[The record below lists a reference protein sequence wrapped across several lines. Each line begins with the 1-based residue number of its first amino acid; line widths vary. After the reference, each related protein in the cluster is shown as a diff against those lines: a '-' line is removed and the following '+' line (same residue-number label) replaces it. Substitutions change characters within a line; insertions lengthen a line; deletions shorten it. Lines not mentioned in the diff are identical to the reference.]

1 MNALWL
7 RNGEGSKW
15 YGRDEETEARGRE
28 DVFEAF
34 SGSYCEQVLGFL
46 IPNLLPLDG
55 VLGIS

>member
-15 YGRDEETEARGRE
+15 YGRDEETEAREKGRL
-28 DVFEAF
+28 FAAF

-46 IPNLLPLDG
+46 IPNLLPRDG